1 MKRKIGRFWRSGAFN
16 RPRYDDFGKGN
27 NGLAFHP
34 ERLMTYEQYYQVNLS
49 SLLSEPLFI
58 GCPIE
63 QLDTFTLNL
72 LSYDEVIKI
81 NQNPLCRSVRLVSKK
96 MAYKFGLAP

>member
-1 MKRKIGRFWRSGAFN
+1 
-16 RPRYDDFGKGN
+16 
-27 NGLAFHP
+27 
-34 ERLMTYEQYYQVNLS
+34 MTYEQYCQVNLS

-72 LSYDEVIKI
+72 LSYDEVIEIYLDTLGK
-81 NQNPLCRSVRLVSKK
+81 STRLVSEK
-96 MAYKFGLAP
+96 MAYKFGLNP